1 MKQKISVRAVIKQE
15 GKVLLLRRAAGR
27 ESLRGL
33 FELPGGGMEFGEA
46 PELALRREVSEE
58 VGSDTETVQLYDVLS
73 EIDHE
78 NTDVQ
83 HVVIIYLVS
92 LRTATSVTLS
102 NEHDKYTWK
111 KVSELQLN
119 SITSLTALALNIT
132 EFGGSIEVESH
143 HGESSDDK
151 NTMTN
156 KCIVYSDGGSRGNP
170 GPSAAGF
177 IIMNDR
183 EEVLFEG
190 GKYLGITTNN
200 QAEYQGV
207 LSGLEKAR
215 EMGAR
220 QVEFRLD
227 SLLVVNQMNGL
238 YQIKNRDLWP
248 IHERIKQLV
257 ASLES
262 VRFIHVRREFNRLAD
277 GMVNKILDA
286 EAAR

>member
-1 MKQKISVRAVIKQE
+1 MKQKTSVRAVIKQE

-33 FELPGGGMEFGEA
+33 FELPGGGIEFGEA

-58 VGSDTETVQLYDVLS
+58 VGAEADTVQLYDVLT

-83 HVVIIYLVS
+83 HLAIIYLVS
-92 LRTATSVTLS
+92 LKAGNNLTMSE
-102 NEHDKYTWK
+102 EHDRYVWK

-119 SITSLTALALNIT
+119 SITSLTALALDIT
-132 EFGGSIEVESH
+132 EFGGSIEIESH
-143 HGESSDDK
+143 HGEQVDDK
-151 NTMTN
+151 NTITR
-156 KCIVYSDGGSRGNP
+156 KFILYSDGGSRGNP
-170 GPSAAGF
+170 GPSASGF

-183 EEVLFEG
+183 EEVLYEG
-190 GKYLGITTNN
+190 GKYLGVTTNN
-200 QAEYQGV
+200 QAEYQAV
-207 LSGLEKAR
+207 LLGLEKAKA
-215 EMGAR
+215 MGAR
-220 QVEFRLD
+220 QIEFRLD

-248 IHERIKQLV
+248 IHERIKEL
-257 ASLES
+257 AGSFES

>member
-1 MKQKISVRAVIKQE
+1 MKQKTSVRAVIKQE

-33 FELPGGGMEFGEA
+33 FELPGGGIEFGEA

-58 VGSDTETVQLYDVLS
+58 VGVEADTVQLYDVLT

-83 HVVIIYLVS
+83 HLAIIYLVS
-92 LRTATSVTLS
+92 LKAGNSLTMSE
-102 NEHDKYTWK
+102 EHDKYVWR

-119 SITSLTALALNIT
+119 SITSLTALALDIT
-132 EFGGSIEVESH
+132 EFGGTIEVESH
-143 HGESSDDK
+143 HDDDK
-151 NTMTN
+151 NTMTR
-156 KCIVYSDGGSRGNP
+156 KCILYSDGGSRGNP
-170 GPSAAGF
+170 GPSASGF

-183 EEVLFEG
+183 EEVLYEG

-200 QAEYQGV
+200 QAEYQAV
-207 LSGLEKAR
+207 LLGLEKAK

-220 QVEFRLD
+220 QIEFRLD

-248 IHERIKQLV
+248 IHERIKELA
-257 ASLES
+257 ASFES

-286 EAAR
+286 EASR